1 MDNYFLTINNLS
13 RRCKCKHQEVANDGG
28 GEIHGG
34 GKYINF
40 KHTSSY
46 FLWIFHKILKKRSM
60 GSGNYFG
67 S

>member
-34 GKYINF
+34 GNGKDLLLLIV
-40 KHTSSY
+40 
-46 FLWIFHKILKKRSM
+46 
-60 GSGNYFG
+60 
-67 S
+67 